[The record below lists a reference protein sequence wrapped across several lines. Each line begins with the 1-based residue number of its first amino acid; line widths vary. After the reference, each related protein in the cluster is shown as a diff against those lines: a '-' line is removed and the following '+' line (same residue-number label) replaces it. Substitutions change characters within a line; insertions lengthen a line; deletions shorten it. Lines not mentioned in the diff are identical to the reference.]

1 MSIIVKPRATWGGRL
16 LIVALVAVV
25 VGGFVVH
32 YDTKAKAA
40 AVAEHCAS
48 PETGAFSTKLACIA
62 RPSER

>member
-1 MSIIVKPRATWGGRL
+1 M

-32 YDTKAKAA
+32 YDNKAKAA
-40 AVAEHCAS
+40 ALAKYCAA